1 MNEGHVE
8 EAIRRVRD
16 GSVDAYETVVG
27 ACQGRLRA
35 IIANVCPPGIDP
47 DEIAHLAFVEA
58 FKKIDQYVPNTRF
71 FAWLSTIARLLV
83 LGELRKLKREARSR
97 ENYLEQI
104 VGQVM
109 EADLESGSELDE
121 MRVRALRGCVSGL
134 PDHLRELVQLRY
146 DRDSSI
152 DHISRRVG
160 KSSGA
165 VKVQLFDIRRKLRE
179 SVNRKLS
186 LQRG

>member
-1 MNEGHVE
+1 MNEGNVE

-16 GSVDAYETVVG
+16 GSVDAYEIVVG

-35 IIANVCPPGIDP
+35 MIANACPPGLDP

-58 FKKIDQYVPNTRF
+58 FKKIDQYVPHTRF

-97 ENYLEQI
+97 ENYVEQI
-104 VGQVM
+104 VGKVM
-109 EADLESGSELDE
+109 EADLESVSELDE
-121 MRVRALRGCVSGL
+121 LRVRALRGCVSGL
-134 PDHLRELVQLRY
+134 PDHLREMIQLRY
-146 DRDSSI
+146 DRDASI
-152 DHISRRVG
+152 DHISRRTG
-160 KSSGA
+160 KTSGA
-165 VKVQLFDIRRKLRE
+165 VKVQLFDIRRKLRDC
-179 SVNRKLS
+179 VNRKLS